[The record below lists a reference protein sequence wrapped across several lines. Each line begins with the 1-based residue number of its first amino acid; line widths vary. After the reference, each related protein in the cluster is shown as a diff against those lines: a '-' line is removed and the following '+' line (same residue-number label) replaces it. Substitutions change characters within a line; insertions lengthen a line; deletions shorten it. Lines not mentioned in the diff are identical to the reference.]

1 MKCEKCGGEWI
12 PPKGFSVPLTNCPFC
27 GTPLLNTE
35 TAGGYTEMSAFLEY
49 LVSLYGSE
57 LYKDNRKLNNL
68 ISDLY
73 RGDERMK
80 RAYRRAML
88 DDTLS
93 IKVYELS
100 LKPINER
107 MAFYDNLTSNFTEVN
122 FYTQEF
128 GSRLW
133 TVLLKV

>member
-1 MKCEKCGGEWI
+1 
-12 PPKGFSVPLTNCPFC
+12 
-27 GTPLLNTE
+27 
-35 TAGGYTEMSAFLEY
+35 MSAFLEY

-107 MAFYDNLTSNFTEVN
+107 MAFYDKLTSNFTEVN